1 MKKNKKKIIILFI
14 GIIIL
19 IAFCIVYKLYKE
31 TEIKK
36 LKTAL
41 SLEYPIIFS
50 TDLLNEGKGT
60 YRYYLA
66 DGKIEKIYDYR
77 LFYPQYNDDREK
89 ILGFVWEG
97 EYNGLV
103 ELDLTDNSI
112 VKIISLDEINACIE
126 RVGGD
131 TFEDEVEGDNEE
143 DELDVYD
150 KVDYIRTPRYY
161 DDGYT
166 FYFLGDIYFLHKDQE
181 TWEVETIISSKNE
194 IYNYYVDS
202 NDKVLVE
209 VSSSYGEEGI
219 DKVSEYKTRKGKKRK
234 EKVLFD
240 NNTMDMG
247 DNDGIM
253 DVSKDGKLIAYYE
266 KKHICVYNRR
276 TGEKKYVARPR
287 LCDSYVLDLK
297 FSHDNRYIFYT
308 VGEVDFFTSGYK
320 YTFYVVDTES
330 KTKICLKKWKDYE
343 EFFGF
348 EW

>member
-1 MKKNKKKIIILFI
+1 MKKNKRKLIILCV

-19 IAFCIVYKLYKE
+19 IAICLVYKLYKD

-36 LKTAL
+36 MRTELA
-41 SLEYPIIFS
+41 SEYPIIFS
-50 TDLLNEGKGT
+50 ANLQNEGKGT

-66 DGKIEKIYDYR
+66 DGKMEKISDYR
-77 LFYPQYNDDREK
+77 LFYPQYSDDREK
-89 ILGFVWEG
+89 ILGFAWEG

-112 VKIISLDEINACIE
+112 IQIISLGEINACIE

-131 TFEDEVEGDNEE
+131 IFEDEDKSEE

-181 TWEVETIISSKNE
+181 TWEIETIISSKNE

-320 YTFYVVDTES
+320 YTFYVVDMES
-330 KTKICLKKWKDYE
+330 KTKIHLKKWKDYE
-343 EFFGF
+343 KFFGF

>member
-1 MKKNKKKIIILFI
+1 MSKSMKKNRKKIIIVFV

-19 IAFCIVYKLYKE
+19 IAICLVYKLYKD

-41 SLEYPIIFS
+41 SSEYPIIFS
-50 TDLLNEGKGT
+50 ANLQNEGKGT

-66 DGKIEKIYDYR
+66 DGKMEKFSDYR

-89 ILGFVWEG
+89 ILGFAWEG

-112 VKIISLDEINACIE
+112 IQIISLDEINACIE
-126 RVGGD
+126 REGGD
-131 TFEDEVEGDNEE
+131 IFEDEDKSEE
-143 DELDVYD
+143 DELDVYY

-209 VSSSYGEEGI
+209 EGI
-219 DKVSEYKTRKGKKRK
+219 GKVSEYKTRKGKKRK
-234 EKVLFD
+234 EKILFD
-240 NNTMDMG
+240 NNTMGRG
-247 DNDGIM
+247 DNNGLM

-266 KKHICVYNRR
+266 KKHIFVYNRE
-276 TGEKKYVARPR
+276 TEEKKYVARPR
-287 LCDSYVLDLK
+287 LCDSYLLDLK
-297 FSHDNRYIFYT
+297 FSPDNRYIFYT
-308 VGEVDFFTSGYK
+308 VGEVDFFSSVFIYN
-320 YTFYVVDTES
+320 FYVVDTES
-330 KTKICLKKWKDYE
+330 KTKLHLKRWENHED
-343 EFFGF
+343 FFGF

>member
-1 MKKNKKKIIILFI
+1 MKKNRKKIIIVFV

-19 IAFCIVYKLYKE
+19 IAICLVYKLYKD

-36 LKTAL
+36 MRTELA
-41 SLEYPIIFS
+41 SEYPIIFS
-50 TDLLNEGKGT
+50 ANLQNGDKGT

-66 DGKIEKIYDYR
+66 DGKMEKISDYR
-77 LFYPQYNDDREK
+77 LFYPQYNDDRKK
-89 ILGFVWEG
+89 ILGFALEG

-112 VKIISLDEINACIE
+112 VQIISLDEINACIE

-131 TFEDEVEGDNEE
+131 IFEDEDKSEE
-143 DELDVYD
+143 EELDVYD

-219 DKVSEYKTRKGKKRK
+219 DKVSEYETRKGKKRK

-240 NNTMDMG
+240 NNTMGRG
-247 DNDGIM
+247 DDNGIM
-253 DVSKDGKLIAYYE
+253 DVSKDGKLIVYYE
-266 KKHICVYNRR
+266 KKHIFVYDRK
-276 TGEKKYVARPR
+276 TGEKKYVARPK
-287 LCDSYVLDLK
+287 LQGGYILDLK
-297 FSHDNRYIFYT
+297 FSHDKRYIFYT
-308 VGEVDFFTSGYK
+308 VGEVDFFSSNYM
-320 YTFYVVDTES
+320 YDFYVVDTES
-330 KTKICLKKWKDYE
+330 KTKMHLKRWKNYE

>member
-1 MKKNKKKIIILFI
+1 V

-19 IAFCIVYKLYKE
+19 IAICLVYKLYKD

-36 LKTAL
+36 MRTELA
-41 SLEYPIIFS
+41 SEYPIIFS
-50 TDLLNEGKGT
+50 ANLQNEGKGT

-66 DGKIEKIYDYR
+66 DGKMEKISDYR
-77 LFYPQYNDDREK
+77 LFYPQYSDDREK
-89 ILGFVWEG
+89 ILGFAWEG

-112 VKIISLDEINACIE
+112 IQIISLGEINACIE

-131 TFEDEVEGDNEE
+131 IFEDEDKSEE

-181 TWEVETIISSKNE
+181 TWEIETIISSKNE

-320 YTFYVVDTES
+320 YTFYVVDMES
-330 KTKICLKKWKDYE
+330 KTKIHLKKWKDYE
-343 EFFGF
+343 KFFGF

>member
-1 MKKNKKKIIILFI
+1 MKKNKRKLIILCV

-19 IAFCIVYKLYKE
+19 IAICLVYKLYKD

-36 LKTAL
+36 MRTELA
-41 SLEYPIIFS
+41 SEYPIIFS
-50 TDLLNEGKGT
+50 ANLQNEGKGT

-66 DGKIEKIYDYR
+66 DGKMEKISDYR
-77 LFYPQYNDDREK
+77 LFYPQYSDDREK
-89 ILGFVWEG
+89 ILGFAWEG

-112 VKIISLDEINACIE
+112 IQIISLGEINACIE

-131 TFEDEVEGDNEE
+131 IFEDEDKSEE

-166 FYFLGDIYFLHKDQE
+166 FYFLVDIYFLHKDQE
-181 TWEVETIISSKNE
+181 TWEIETIISSKNE

-320 YTFYVVDTES
+320 YTFYVVDMES
-330 KTKICLKKWKDYE
+330 KTKIHLKKWKDYE
-343 EFFGF
+343 KFFGF

>member
-1 MKKNKKKIIILFI
+1 
-14 GIIIL
+14 
-19 IAFCIVYKLYKE
+19 VYKLYKD

-36 LKTAL
+36 VRAELA
-41 SLEYPIIFS
+41 SEYPIIFS
-50 TDLLNEGKGT
+50 ANLYNGDKGT
-60 YRYYLA
+60 YRYYSA
-66 DGKIEKIYDYR
+66 DGKMEKISDYIFTY
-77 LFYPQYNDDREK
+77 LQYSDDREK

-103 ELDLTDNSI
+103 ELNLTDNSI
-112 VKIISLDEINACIE
+112 VQIISLDEINACIE

-131 TFEDEVEGDNEE
+131 IFEDEDKSEE

-219 DKVSEYKTRKGKKRK
+219 DKVSEYETRKGKKRK

-240 NNTMDMG
+240 NNTMGRG
-247 DNDGIM
+247 DNNGIM

-276 TGEKKYVARPR
+276 TGEKKYVARPK
-287 LCDSYVLDLK
+287 LCDSYILDLK
-297 FSHDNRYIFYT
+297 FSPDNRYIFYT
-308 VGEVDFFTSGYK
+308 VGEVDFFSSNYM
-320 YTFYVVDTES
+320 YDFYVVDTES
-330 KTKICLKKWKDYE
+330 KTKMHLKRWKNYE
-343 EFFGF
+343 DFFGF

>member
-1 MKKNKKKIIILFI
+1 MKKNRKKIIIVFV

-19 IAFCIVYKLYKE
+19 IAICLVYKLYKD

-41 SLEYPIIFS
+41 SSEYPIIFS
-50 TDLLNEGKGT
+50 SNLQNEGKGT

-66 DGKIEKIYDYR
+66 DGKMEKFSD
-77 LFYPQYNDDREK
+77 YPQYNDDREK
-89 ILGFVWEG
+89 ILGFAWEG

-112 VKIISLDEINACIE
+112 IQIISLDEINACIE
-126 RVGGD
+126 REGGD
-131 TFEDEVEGDNEE
+131 IFEDEDKSEE
-143 DELDVYD
+143 DELDVYY

-181 TWEVETIISSKNE
+181 IWEVETIISSKNE

-209 VSSSYGEEGI
+209 EGI
-219 DKVSEYKTRKGKKRK
+219 GKVSEYKTRKGKKRK
-234 EKVLFD
+234 EKILFD
-240 NNTMDMG
+240 NNTMGRG
-247 DNDGIM
+247 DNNGIM

-266 KKHICVYNRR
+266 KKHIFVYDRI
-276 TGEKKYVARPR
+276 TGEKKYVARHR
-287 LCDSYVLDLK
+287 LCDSYILDLK

-308 VGEVDFFTSGYK
+308 VGEVDFFSSNYM
-320 YTFYVVDTES
+320 YDFYVVDTES
-330 KTKICLKKWKDYE
+330 KTKMHLKRWENYE
-343 EFFGF
+343 DFFGF

>member
-1 MKKNKKKIIILFI
+1 MNKNKKLIILCA

-19 IAFCIVYKLYKE
+19 IAICLVYKLYKD

-41 SLEYPIIFS
+41 SSEYPIIFS
-50 TDLLNEGKGT
+50 ANLYNGDKGT
-60 YRYYLA
+60 YRYYSA
-66 DGKIEKIYDYR
+66 DGKMEKFSDYR

-89 ILGFVWEG
+89 ILGFAWEG

-112 VKIISLDEINACIE
+112 IQIISLDEINACIE

-131 TFEDEVEGDNEE
+131 IFEDEDKSEE
-143 DELDVYD
+143 DELDVYY

-240 NNTMDMG
+240 NNTMGRG
-247 DNDGIM
+247 DDNGIM

-266 KKHICVYNRR
+266 KKHIFVYDRI
-276 TGEKKYVARPR
+276 TGKKNVARPR
-287 LCDSYVLDLK
+287 LCDSYILDLK
-297 FSHDNRYIFYT
+297 FSPDNRYIFYT
-308 VGEVDFFTSGYK
+308 VGEVDFFSSNYM
-320 YTFYVVDTES
+320 YDFYVVDTES
-330 KTKICLKKWKDYE
+330 KTKMHLKRWKNYE
-343 EFFGF
+343 DFFGF

>member
-1 MKKNKKKIIILFI
+1 MNKNNKKLIILCV
-14 GIIIL
+14 GIITL
-19 IAFCIVYKLYKE
+19 IAICLVYKLYKD

-41 SLEYPIIFS
+41 SSEYPIIFS
-50 TDLLNEGKGT
+50 ANLYNGDKGT
-60 YRYYLA
+60 YRYYSA
-66 DGKIEKIYDYR
+66 DGKMEKISDYIFTY
-77 LFYPQYNDDREK
+77 LQYSDDREK
-89 ILGFVWEG
+89 ILGFAWEG

-112 VKIISLDEINACIE
+112 IQIASWDEINACMTRIGIE
-126 RVGGD
+126 
-131 TFEDEVEGDNEE
+131 TFEDEGE
-143 DELDVYD
+143 DEDDELYAYD
-150 KVDYIRTPRYY
+150 MANDIRTPRYY

-166 FYFLGDIYFLHKDQE
+166 FDFLGDIYFLHKNQE

-209 VSSSYGEEGI
+209 EGI
-219 DKVSEYKTRKGKKRK
+219 DQVSEYKTRKGKKRK
-234 EKVLFD
+234 EKILFD

-276 TGEKKYVARPR
+276 TGEKKYVARPK
-287 LCDSYVLDLK
+287 LCDSYILDLK
-297 FSHDNRYIFYT
+297 FSPDNRYIFYT
-308 VGEVDFFTSGYK
+308 VGEVDFFSSNYM
-320 YTFYVVDTES
+320 YDFYVVDTES
-330 KTKICLKKWKDYE
+330 KTKMHLKRWKNYE
-343 EFFGF
+343 DFFGF

>member
-1 MKKNKKKIIILFI
+1 MKKNKRKLIILCV

-19 IAFCIVYKLYKE
+19 IAICLVYKLYKD

-36 LKTAL
+36 MRTELA
-41 SLEYPIIFS
+41 SEYPIIFS
-50 TDLLNEGKGT
+50 ANLQNEGKGT

-66 DGKIEKIYDYR
+66 DGKMEKFSDYR
-77 LFYPQYNDDREK
+77 LFYPQYSDDREK
-89 ILGFVWEG
+89 ILGFAWEG

-103 ELDLTDNSI
+103 ELNLTDNSI
-112 VKIISLDEINACIE
+112 IQIASWDEINACMTRIGIE
-126 RVGGD
+126 
-131 TFEDEVEGDNEE
+131 TFEDEGE
-143 DELDVYD
+143 DEDDELYAYD
-150 KVDYIRTPRYY
+150 RANDIRTPRYY

-166 FYFLGDIYFLHKDQE
+166 FDFLGDIYFLHKNQE

-209 VSSSYGEEGI
+209 EGI

-234 EKVLFD
+234 EKILFD

-276 TGEKKYVARPR
+276 TGEKKYVARPK
-287 LCDSYVLDLK
+287 LCDSYILDLK
-297 FSHDNRYIFYT
+297 FSPDNRYIFYT
-308 VGEVDFFTSGYK
+308 VGEVDFFSSNYM
-320 YTFYVVDTES
+320 YDFYVVDTES
-330 KTKICLKKWKDYE
+330 KTKMHLKRWKNYE
-343 EFFGF
+343 DFFGF